1 MKYILKHI
9 CLLIT
14 VLAILM
20 LIGMAF
26 ATQCNANQSPEIM
39 VVEVES
45 QPVYSITSVER
56 EMLARLVFREANTE
70 SAECQQAIVSVVI
83 NRWLSGMWGNT
94 IEEVIHAPHQFS
106 PANLLH
112 CTTPT
117 EINYEAVDY
126 VLENGV
132 TVPEYIMYF
141 RADYHFTWYGYC
153 AYAKIDK
160 TCFGY
165 MKKDMK

>member
-14 VLAILM
+14 VLAMLL

-26 ATQCNANQSPEIM
+26 ATQCNANSSPEVVM
-39 VVEVES
+39 VEVET
-45 QPVYSITSVER
+45 QPVYNITSVER

-70 SAECQQAIVSVVI
+70 SIECQQAIVSVVI
-83 NRWLSGMWGNT
+83 NRWLSGMWGDT

-126 VLENGV
+126 VLENGI
-132 TVPEYIMYF
+132 TIPEYVMYF
-141 RADYHFTWYGYC
+141 RADFHFKWNGYQ
-153 AYAKIDK
+153 AYQKIDN

-165 MKKDMK
+165 MIKDKK